1 MPADTTDHRPL
12 MREGLPPPSL
22 PPWRRALRRALVQRQ
37 VRVGLVLLGT
47 IAVLSL
53 LAPLLAPHDPYQ
65 LDPGLDLNPP
75 STLHWLGTDGDGA
88 DIFSRLLFGGR
99 VSLQVALGAVG
110 LQLGLGVSLGLV
122 MGWSGGWLDR
132 ALLLLTE
139 LLQAF
144 PGMLVPLL
152 LSAFV
157 LERGAGMV
165 VLALAVS
172 GWIGYARV
180 TRAEVRRMRGLEYI
194 LAAEATGIPTFQI
207 LWKHLLPGALP
218 VLLVQASFGLG
229 HAVLAEAGL
238 SFLGLGVAPET
249 PSWGNMLAQGRHYLL
264 VAPQLSIYPGMSI
277 AVLVMGFQ
285 LVGDGLYAALDPRQ
299 VVAPGSTR

>member
-1 MPADTTDHRPL
+1 MPADPTAHLPMTQ
-12 MREGLPPPSL
+12 EGPTPTSL
-22 PPWRRALRRALVQRQ
+22 PPWQRALRRALVQRQ

-47 IAVLSL
+47 ITVLSL
-53 LAPLLAPHDPYQ
+53 LAPGLAPHDPYRV
-65 LDPGLDLNPP
+65 DPGLDLNPP
-75 STLHWLGTDGDGA
+75 SAQHWLGTDGDGA
-88 DIFSRLLFGGR
+88 DIFSRLLYGGR

-110 LQLGLGVSLGLV
+110 LQLSLGVSLGLV
-122 MGWSGGWLDR
+122 MGWFGGWLDR
-132 ALLLLTE
+132 GLLLVTE

-165 VLALAVS
+165 VLALTVS

-180 TRAEVRRMRGLEYI
+180 TRGEVRRMRGLEYI
-194 LAAEATGIPTFQI
+194 LAAEATGIPTLQI
-207 LWKHLLPGALP
+207 LWKHLLPGILP

-277 AVLVMGFQ
+277 ALLVMGFQ
-285 LVGDGLYAALDPRQ
+285 LVGDGLSAALDPRQ
-299 VVAPGSTR
+299 SLASGSSR